1 MWKAALL
8 ITRLR
13 VMSATRSGGNQPKR
27 SFTPL
32 IQVFEPHKAQTPP
45 LIPYIK
51 EFWERRAFAL
61 ELARFA
67 DKAEY
72 LESRLGKA
80 WLILN
85 PLFLSLIYFL
95 LVTVLRGGPNKDTG
109 LSTLAHILIGIFMFY
124 FAQNIISDGAQSI
137 TAGGRLILNQAFPR
151 ALLPFSSAVR
161 AFGQFWPT
169 IPTYFAVVLLGKVF
183 YPKTHIP
190 LADLNYL
197 WAPLIIAALAIT
209 AFGLSLIFAV
219 MNVYFRDTSKLLTYT
234 TRIWLYGSPVLW
246 KPEMLHGWHRIFI
259 FLNPLGP
266 SLAATYHVW
275 ISGVRPTNSEL
286 VGMGVWALLAMAI
299 GTYYFTSR
307 ERDFAV
313 RI

>member
-1 MWKAALL
+1 
-8 ITRLR
+8 
-13 VMSATRSGGNQPKR
+13 MSAQESSTSRKKSA
-27 SFTPL
+27 TAPL
-32 IQVFEPHKAQTPP
+32 IQVFEPHKAKTPP
-45 LIPYIK
+45 LIPYFT
-51 EFWERRAFAL
+51 EFWNRRSFAL

-72 LESRLGKA
+72 LESKLGKA

-85 PLFLSLIYFL
+85 PLFLSLVYFL
-95 LVTVLRGGPNKDTG
+95 LVTVLRGGANSKTG

-151 ALLPFSSAVR
+151 ALLPFSSSVR

-169 IPTYFAVVLLGKVF
+169 IPTYFAVVLIGKIF

-190 LADLNYL
+190 LADWNYL
-197 WAPLIIAALAIT
+197 WAPLIIAALALT

-259 FLNPLGP
+259 YLNPLGP
-266 SLAATYHVW
+266 ALAATYHVW
-275 ISGVRPTNSEL
+275 IDGVSPSVAEL
-286 VGMGVWALLAMAI
+286 LGMAAWIILSLSM
-299 GTYYFTSR
+299 GTYFFTSR

-313 RI
+313 RV

>member
-1 MWKAALL
+1 MG
-8 ITRLR
+8 
-13 VMSATRSGGNQPKR
+13 SGESGERKPTTKGAHA
-27 SFTPL
+27 PL
-32 IQVFEPHKAQTPP
+32 IQVFEPHRAATPP
-45 LIPYIK
+45 LIPYFK

-72 LESRLGKA
+72 LESKLGKA

-85 PLFLSLIYFL
+85 PLFLSLVYFL
-95 LVTVLRGGPNKDTG
+95 LVTVLRGGANKNTG

-137 TAGGRLILNQAFPR
+137 TSGGRLILNQAFPR
-151 ALLPFSSAVR
+151 ALLPFSSSVR

-169 IPTYFAVVLLGKVF
+169 IPTYFAVILIGKIF
-183 YPKTHIP
+183 YPKTQIP
-190 LADLNYL
+190 LANLNYL

-209 AFGLSLIFAV
+209 AFGLSLVFAV

-246 KPEMLHGWHRIFI
+246 RPEMLHGWHRLFI
-259 FLNPLGP
+259 YINPLGP
-266 SLAATYHVW
+266 ALAATSHVW
-275 ISGVRPTNSEL
+275 IEGIAPSSAEL
-286 VGMGVWALLAMAI
+286 IGMALWIILAMAI
-299 GTYYFTSR
+299 GTYFFTSR

>member
-1 MWKAALL
+1 MGTKGSAGSE
-8 ITRLR
+8 RK
-13 VMSATRSGGNQPKR
+13 SATS
-27 SFTPL
+27 PL
-32 IQVFEPHKAQTPP
+32 IQVFEPHKAKTPP
-45 LIPYIK
+45 LIPYFT
-51 EFWERRAFAL
+51 EFWARRTFAL

-72 LESRLGKA
+72 LESKLGKA
-80 WLILN
+80 WLVLN
-85 PLFLSLIYFL
+85 PLFLSLVYFL
-95 LVTVLRGGPNKDTG
+95 LVTVLRGGASKTTG

-169 IPTYFAVVLLGKVF
+169 IPTYFAVVLIGKIF
-183 YPKTHIP
+183 YPATHIP
-190 LADLNYL
+190 LANVNYL
-197 WAPLIIAALAIT
+197 WAPLIVTALAIT

-246 KPEMLHGWHRIFI
+246 NPEMLHGWHRAFLFI
-259 FLNPLGP
+259 NPLGP

-275 ISGVRPTNSEL
+275 IDGVSPSLSEL
-286 VGMGVWALLAMAI
+286 VGMGIWIILSMVM
-299 GTYYFTSR
+299 GTYFFTSR

-313 RI
+313 RV

>member
-1 MWKAALL
+1 
-8 ITRLR
+8 
-13 VMSATRSGGNQPKR
+13 MSTKGSSTSRKKSASA
-27 SFTPL
+27 PL
-32 IQVFEPHKAQTPP
+32 IQVFEPHKAKTPP
-45 LIPYIK
+45 LIPYFT
-51 EFWERRAFAL
+51 EFWNRRSFAL

-72 LESRLGKA
+72 LESKLGKA
-80 WLILN
+80 WLVLN
-85 PLFLSLIYFL
+85 PLFLSLVYFL
-95 LVTVLRGGPNKDTG
+95 LVTVLRGGASSTTG

-151 ALLPFSSAVR
+151 ALLPFSSSVR

-169 IPTYFAVVLLGKVF
+169 IPTYFAVVLIGKIF

-190 LADLNYL
+190 LADWNYL
-197 WAPLIIAALAIT
+197 WAPLIIAALALT

-246 KPEMLHGWHRIFI
+246 KPEMLHGWHRIFLYI
-259 FLNPLGP
+259 NPLGP

-275 ISGVRPTNSEL
+275 IDGVSPSLSEF
-286 VGMGVWALLAMAI
+286 VGMAIWVLLSLAM
-299 GTYYFTSR
+299 GTYFFTSR

-313 RI
+313 RV

>member
-1 MWKAALL
+1 
-8 ITRLR
+8 
-13 VMSATRSGGNQPKR
+13 
-27 SFTPL
+27 
-32 IQVFEPHKAQTPP
+32 
-45 LIPYIK
+45 
-51 EFWERRAFAL
+51 
-61 ELARFA
+61 
-67 DKAEY
+67 
-72 LESRLGKA
+72 
-80 WLILN
+80 
-85 PLFLSLIYFL
+85 
-95 LVTVLRGGPNKDTG
+95 VTVLRGGPNKDTG

-169 IPTYFAVVLLGKVF
+169 IPTYFAVVLVGKVF
-183 YPKTHIP
+183 YPKTEIP

-197 WAPLIIAALAIT
+197 WAPFIIAALAIT

-259 FLNPLGP
+259 YINPFGP
-266 SLAATYHVW
+266 TLAATYHVW
-275 ISGVRPTNSEL
+275 IDGVRPSNSEL
-286 VGMGVWALLAMAI
+286 IGTGVWVVLAMAI
-299 GTYYFTSR
+299 GTYFFTSR

>member
-1 MWKAALL
+1 
-8 ITRLR
+8 
-13 VMSATRSGGNQPKR
+13 MSAQGSSTSRKKSA
-27 SFTPL
+27 TAPL
-32 IQVFEPHKAQTPP
+32 IQVFEPHKAKTPP
-45 LIPYIK
+45 LIPYFT
-51 EFWERRAFAL
+51 EFWNRRTFAL

-72 LESRLGKA
+72 LESKLGKA
-80 WLILN
+80 WLVLN
-85 PLFLSLIYFL
+85 PLFLSLVYFL
-95 LVTVLRGGPNKDTG
+95 LVTVLRGGASSKTG

-151 ALLPFSSAVR
+151 ALLPFSSSVR

-169 IPTYFAVVLLGKVF
+169 IPTYFAVVLIGKIF

-190 LADLNYL
+190 LADWNYL
-197 WAPLIIAALAIT
+197 WAPLIIAALALT

-246 KPEMLHGWHRIFI
+246 KPEMLHGWHRIFLY
-259 FLNPLGP
+259 LNPLGP
-266 SLAATYHVW
+266 ALAATYHVW
-275 ISGVRPTNSEL
+275 IDGVSPSLSEFL
-286 VGMGVWALLAMAI
+286 GMGAWILISLAA
-299 GTYYFTSR
+299 GTYFFTSR

-313 RI
+313 RV

>member
-1 MWKAALL
+1 
-8 ITRLR
+8 
-13 VMSATRSGGNQPKR
+13 MSTTGSGGNKPKR

-45 LIPYIK
+45 LIPYFK

-169 IPTYFAVVLLGKVF
+169 IPTYFGVVLLGKVF

-197 WAPLIIAALAIT
+197 WAPFIIAALAIT

-259 FLNPLGP
+259 YINPLGP
-266 SLAATYHVW
+266 TLAATYHVW
-275 ISGVRPTNSEL
+275 IDGVRPSNSEL
-286 VGMGVWALLAMAI
+286 IGTGVWVVLAMAI
-299 GTYYFTSR
+299 GTYFFTSR

>member
-1 MWKAALL
+1 
-8 ITRLR
+8 
-13 VMSATRSGGNQPKR
+13 
-27 SFTPL
+27 
-32 IQVFEPHKAQTPP
+32 
-45 LIPYIK
+45 
-51 EFWERRAFAL
+51 
-61 ELARFA
+61 
-67 DKAEY
+67 
-72 LESRLGKA
+72 LGKA
-80 WLILN
+80 WLVLN
-85 PLFLSLIYFL
+85 PLLLSLIYFL
-95 LVTVLRGGPNKDTG
+95 LVTVLRGGPNKETG

-259 FLNPLGP
+259 YINPLGP
-266 SLAATYHVW
+266 TLAATYHVW
-275 ISGVRPTNSEL
+275 IDGVRPSNSEFI
-286 VGMGVWALLAMAI
+286 GMGVWIALSMAI
-299 GTYYFTSR
+299 GTYFFTSR

-313 RI
+313 RL

>member
-1 MWKAALL
+1 MGPSGSERK
-8 ITRLR
+8 
-13 VMSATRSGGNQPKR
+13 SATA
-27 SFTPL
+27 PL
-32 IQVFEPHKAQTPP
+32 IQVFEPHKAKTPP
-45 LIPYIK
+45 LIPYFT
-51 EFWERRAFAL
+51 EFWHRRSFAL

-72 LESRLGKA
+72 LESKLGKA

-95 LVTVLRGGPNKDTG
+95 LVTVLRGGANKTTG

-169 IPTYFAVVLLGKVF
+169 IPTYFAVVLIGKIF
-183 YPKTHIP
+183 YPATHIP
-190 LADLNYL
+190 LANVNYL
-197 WAPLIIAALAIT
+197 WAPLIVTALAIT

-246 KPEMLHGWHRIFI
+246 NPEMLHGWHRAFLFI
-259 FLNPLGP
+259 NPLGP

-275 ISGVRPTNSEL
+275 IDGVSPSLSEL
-286 VGMGVWALLAMAI
+286 VGMGIWIILSMVM
-299 GTYYFTSR
+299 GTYFFTSR

-313 RI
+313 RV

>member
-1 MWKAALL
+1 
-8 ITRLR
+8 
-13 VMSATRSGGNQPKR
+13 MSASGSHGTVSGGSNSKR
-27 SFTPL
+27 PFNPL

-45 LIPYIK
+45 LIPYFK

-80 WLILN
+80 WLVLN
-85 PLFLSLIYFL
+85 PLLLSLIYFL
-95 LVTVLRGGPNKDTG
+95 LVTVLRGGPNKETG

-259 FLNPLGP
+259 YINPLGP
-266 SLAATYHVW
+266 TLAATYHVW
-275 ISGVRPTNSEL
+275 IDGVRPSNSEFI
-286 VGMGVWALLAMAI
+286 GMGVWIALSMAI
-299 GTYYFTSR
+299 GTYFFTSR

-313 RI
+313 RL

>member
-1 MWKAALL
+1 
-8 ITRLR
+8 
-13 VMSATRSGGNQPKR
+13 MSATGSGGNKPKR

-45 LIPYIK
+45 LIPYFK

-169 IPTYFAVVLLGKVF
+169 IPTYFAVVLVGKVF
-183 YPKTHIP
+183 YPKTEIP

-197 WAPLIIAALAIT
+197 WAPFIIAALAIT

-259 FLNPLGP
+259 YINPLGP
-266 SLAATYHVW
+266 TLAATYHVW
-275 ISGVRPTNSEL
+275 IDGVRPSNSEL
-286 VGMGVWALLAMAI
+286 IGTGVWVVLAMAI
-299 GTYYFTSR
+299 GTYFFTSR

>member
-1 MWKAALL
+1 MSTKGSAGSEHK
-8 ITRLR
+8 
-13 VMSATRSGGNQPKR
+13 SATS
-27 SFTPL
+27 PL
-32 IQVFEPHKAQTPP
+32 IQVFEPHKAKTPP
-45 LIPYIK
+45 LIPYFT
-51 EFWERRAFAL
+51 EFWARRTFAL

-72 LESRLGKA
+72 LESKLGKA
-80 WLILN
+80 WLVLN
-85 PLFLSLIYFL
+85 PLFLSLVYFL
-95 LVTVLRGGPNKDTG
+95 LVTVLRGGASKTTG

-169 IPTYFAVVLLGKVF
+169 IPTYFAVVLIGKIF
-183 YPKTHIP
+183 YPATHIP
-190 LADLNYL
+190 LANVNYL
-197 WAPLIIAALAIT
+197 WAPLIVTALAIT

-246 KPEMLHGWHRIFI
+246 NPEMLHGWHRAFLFI
-259 FLNPLGP
+259 NPLGP

-275 ISGVRPTNSEL
+275 IDGVSPSLSEL
-286 VGMGVWALLAMAI
+286 VGMGIWIILSMVM
-299 GTYYFTSR
+299 GTYFFTSR

-313 RI
+313 RV

>member
-1 MWKAALL
+1 
-8 ITRLR
+8 
-13 VMSATRSGGNQPKR
+13 MSTTGSGGNKPKR

-45 LIPYIK
+45 LIPYFK

-169 IPTYFAVVLLGKVF
+169 IPTYFAVVLVGKVF
-183 YPKTHIP
+183 YPKTEIP

-197 WAPLIIAALAIT
+197 WAPFIIAALAIT

-259 FLNPLGP
+259 YINPLGP
-266 SLAATYHVW
+266 TLAATYHVW
-275 ISGVRPTNSEL
+275 IDGVRPSNSEL
-286 VGMGVWALLAMAI
+286 IGTGVWVVLAMAI
-299 GTYYFTSR
+299 GTYFFTSR